1 MDYRTGHSII
11 SGTKYSLTW
20 LGRWESAAFDRDNGF
35 ILPNSVIETAPGSG
49 VYVLI
54 QLLHLQRL

>member
-20 LGRWESAAFDRDNGF
+20 PGRLEESAAFDRDNGF
-35 ILPNSVIETAPGSG
+35 ILQ
-49 VYVLI
+49 I
-54 QLLHLQRL
+54 Q

>member
-20 LGRWESAAFDRDNGF
+20 PGRLEEQFDRDNGF
-35 ILPNSVIETAPGSG
+35 ILQ
-49 VYVLI
+49 I
-54 QLLHLQRL
+54 Q